1 MRLLQRLL
9 APVGFAVVA
18 FCYALPFA
26 ALRLDDQAFHLAQT
40 FSGRDLVI
48 GGRSRPHI
56 EALLGDPAAGME
68 VLPSS
73 EIPPYLG
80 GGGVTASAQPAFMVA
95 IVLIIAGLAAAIL
108 AGDRMRAV
116 VSAVA
121 GSGAAAAMGLG
132 AWLFLHPAGD
142 PFGLAPVFRFVPA
155 YGFWLALVLLVGLAA
170 DGLVLSLRPPRAQTQ
185 LPAPPEADAVAL
197 DLGDERGQPHP
208 GGV

>member
-1 MRLLQRLL
+1 MRLVQRLL
-9 APVGFAVVA
+9 APVGFSVVA
-18 FCYALPFA
+18 FCYGLPFA
-26 ALRLDDQAFHLAQT
+26 ALRLDDPAFHLAQT

-56 EALLGDPAAGME
+56 EALLGDPATMD

-80 GGGVTASAQPAFMVA
+80 GAGVAVHAQPAFMVA
-95 IVLIIAGLAAAIL
+95 IVLVIAGLAAAIL

-132 AWLFLHPAGD
+132 AWLFLHPSGD

-155 YGFWLALVLLVGLAA
+155 YGFWLALALLVGLAV
-170 DGLVLSLRPPRAQTQ
+170 DGFVLSLRPPRA
-185 LPAPPEADAVAL
+185 PAPASPEAEAL
-197 DLGDERGQPHP
+197 DQVDERGQPHP